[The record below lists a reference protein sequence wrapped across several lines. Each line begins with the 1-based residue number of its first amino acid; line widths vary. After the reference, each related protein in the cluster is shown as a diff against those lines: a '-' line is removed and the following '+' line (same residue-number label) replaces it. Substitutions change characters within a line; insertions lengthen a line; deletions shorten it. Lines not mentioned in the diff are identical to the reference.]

1 MLCQL
6 LRRQTRA
13 KVAIPLAHNRH
24 RESANL
30 SGQPVVAGLAAAL
43 GKQARGA
50 VLLEAARQAKHLTPL
65 QADQHTGVTDT
76 QATRLN
82 PQQHV
87 KTAELLLAHRQ
98 HRHGAPPGT
107 PEPGDVSPLSC
118 RGVSSLYC
126 AYRALS
132 AFRHYVTDLW
142 RRTLRRR
149 SQKGGFT
156 WERMTKLVAH
166 PASLAR
172 RALSRQT
179 PEVGAG
185 CLSRASPDLCG
196 GRPVMAVP
204 TAIPRRT
211 RLRHRLRCA
220 CLYAPDGGDGSQR
233 HDHRRGVEGEDLF
246 LWRHRAAG
254 VSQPVL

>member
-50 VLLEAARQAKHLTPL
+50 VLLEAAQQTKHLTPL
-65 QADQHTGVTDT
+65 YADQHTGIIDT

-87 KTAELLLAHRQ
+87 KTAELLLAHRH

-107 PEPGDVSPLSC
+107 PEPGDVSPLLC

-126 AYRALS
+126 AYTPKSRNGCYGKCPEA
-132 AFRHYVTDLW
+132 AAD
-142 RRTLRRR
+142 
-149 SQKGGFT
+149 
-156 WERMTKLVAH
+156 TK
-166 PASLAR
+166 
-172 RALSRQT
+172 SRPST
-179 PEVGAG
+179 HAVGQ
-185 CLSRASPDLCG
+185 
-196 GRPVMAVP
+196 AVHSH
-204 TAIPRRT
+204 I
-211 RLRHRLRCA
+211 
-220 CLYAPDGGDGSQR
+220 
-233 HDHRRGVEGEDLF
+233 
-246 LWRHRAAG
+246 
-254 VSQPVL
+254 

>member
-50 VLLEAARQAKHLTPL
+50 VLLAAAPQANRLTPL
-65 QADQHTGVTDT
+65 QADQRTGVTDT
-76 QATRLN
+76 QATRPI

-87 KTAELLLAHRQ
+87 KTAELLLAHRH

-126 AYRALS
+126 AYTIRSNLIVIGKTSSVETTSPMASSERILRSRDYRMLKCAS
-132 AFRHYVTDLW
+132 AIIT
-142 RRTLRRR
+142 
-149 SQKGGFT
+149 
-156 WERMTKLVAH
+156 
-166 PASLAR
+166 
-172 RALSRQT
+172 
-179 PEVGAG
+179 
-185 CLSRASPDLCG
+185 
-196 GRPVMAVP
+196 
-204 TAIPRRT
+204 
-211 RLRHRLRCA
+211 
-220 CLYAPDGGDGSQR
+220 GS
-233 HDHRRGVEGEDLF
+233 
-246 LWRHRAAG
+246 AMPC
-254 VSQPVL
+254 SK

>member
-50 VLLEAARQAKHLTPL
+50 VLLEAAQQTKHLTPL
-65 QADQHTGVTDT
+65 YADQHTGVTDT

-87 KTAELLLAHRQ
+87 KTAELLLAHRH

-107 PEPGDVSPLSC
+107 PEPGGVSPLLC

-126 AYRALS
+126 AYRLA
-132 AFRHYVTDLW
+132 AWITGYRGLW
-142 RRTLRRR
+142 TR
-149 SQKGGFT
+149 S
-156 WERMTKLVAH
+156 
-166 PASLAR
+166 
-172 RALSRQT
+172 
-179 PEVGAG
+179 
-185 CLSRASPDLCG
+185 CG
-196 GRPVMAVP
+196 GSDCRG
-204 TAIPRRT
+204 
-211 RLRHRLRCA
+211 RLRCGKI
-220 CLYAPDGGDGSQR
+220 APMSR
-233 HDHRRGVEGEDLF
+233 TVEPGETSIFGL
-246 LWRHRAAG
+246 
-254 VSQPVL
+254 S